1 MSTKEQLLCEIRDFF
16 QDIASG
22 APVTGNSIEHA
33 KQFVFELDA
42 LDAAQSEKP
51 CGEPVA
57 WRWKTV
63 PGGNQWFVR
72 DYEPDLE
79 LIAVHSVEPLYASPP
94 SSSWGLRERV
104 ATIVK
109 EYMSGIE
116 SEHLRNI
123 FQEMLHDIDEELS
136 SVSSTPRQ
144 TVSEAS
150 FCALCDLE
158 YQLHEDA
165 QGFHHVVK
173 GERAACSGS
182 STDKSGAA

>member
-1 MSTKEQLLCEIRDFF
+1 MTFTEIIIKRMAGLIETANKDSAWEMEAVAEMMKATHLLHTF
-16 QDIASG
+16 G
-22 APVTGNSIEHA
+22 P
-33 KQFVFELDA
+33 
-42 LDAAQSEKP
+42 AQSEKP

-136 SVSSTPRQ
+136 SVSST
-144 TVSEAS
+144 E
-150 FCALCDLE
+150 
-158 YQLHEDA
+158 
-165 QGFHHVVK
+165 GK
-173 GERAACSGS
+173 
-182 STDKSGAA
+182 